1 MVTKV
6 KADIAIHISD
16 KIYFKLKTI
25 KRDKESHYVMI
36 RRPILQENISLINIY
51 VPNSRAPKYVRQNLI

>member
-1 MVTKV
+1 MVTKI

-25 KRDKESHYVMI
+25 KRDKEGHYVMI